1 MTLTDCI
8 SLLLRAKALPDLV
21 EAGRH
26 VGPTTGTDDEVKAAW
41 QGLRGNLA
49 ANNHRLAVA
58 MALALLWLNP
68 DDTVRRI
75 RKDGLLRASRYGYT
89 SACIRKVAGA
99 ALSLADELALSQE
112 RRVYLPS
119 VLALMQLAGGAKQLY
134 RSILDRLSAR
144 HQVGI
149 KTLMAMVN
157 SAFAVDYPGDQM
169 ASSGS
174 LDYWDATE
182 QASALSRLYTIARD
196 ELGIKAWT
204 YVDDSAIEKHQS
216 IYTGLL
222 VDAAK
227 LNELIDAEVMIDG
240 LPYKA
245 EAANDGVMISAIDPA
260 FERSVRLGYIQ
271 ASLQMSARVAIQ
283 VEQLQQRGIDIV
295 SFKDLLARSA
305 EPMGRFVVLRT
316 IPQSRL
322 VIELPAVPPL
332 IEVLSSESPY
342 LDEYGLLYGAHV
354 DHFQTPEMGMLQV
367 SEKLTAIDLFKAQRI
382 FNLIDTMFRAKLQSF
397 TDEAEQH
404 MLMLR
409 STVMVIKRA
418 ELVKWLNLVL
428 SEDKVEELISLLMLP
443 AEDQVKGSPAFID
456 IQCHP
461 LLPSKGD
468 YIAAAPA
475 LLGRSNLVRS
485 VTYASKIK
493 TATKAKDDPMQAA
506 VVLALREAGFL
517 VEDSVDFNINGRR
530 ETDILCH
537 RDGVLFV
544 FECKNGYHPCSPHE
558 LRNSYDLIVTSEKQL
573 DIRAAWLADSANQ
586 AKLFAKLGWKLVPT
600 SRVYTCCITA
610 NRMFSGYR
618 MGAHP
623 VRQAH
628 EFINVVRSGSIQI
641 VGHAQP
647 ERRFWRG
654 DEFHADDL
662 VDYLEGKSVVQAQI
676 GALIPVFRSFDFR
689 GRVLAFEEFAMN
701 MKDAVRIVDEQF
713 RIVWG
718 DDEAE
723 DDGSA
728 RPAPDTATG

>member
-1 MTLTDCI
+1 MRLTECI
-8 SLLLRAKALPDLV
+8 SRLQRARTLPELV

-26 VGPTTGTDDEVKAAW
+26 IGTTTGTDEEVKAAW
-41 QGLRGNLA
+41 ENLKGHLS
-49 ANNHRLAVA
+49 ANDHRHAVA
-58 MALALLWLNP
+58 TALGLLWLSP

-89 SACIRKVAGA
+89 AACIRKVAGA
-99 ALSLADELALSQE
+99 ALIVADELDLSHE
-112 RRVYLPS
+112 RREYLSS
-119 VLALMQLAGGAKQLY
+119 VLALTQLAGGAKQIY
-134 RSILDRLSAR
+134 KSILDRLRAR

-157 SAFAVDYPGDQM
+157 AAFAVDYSGDRLT
-169 ASSGS
+169 SSGS
-174 LDYWDATE
+174 LEYWSATE
-182 QASALSRLYTIARD
+182 QATALSRLYTIARD

-204 YVDDSAIEKHQS
+204 YVDDSAGERHQS
-216 IYTGLL
+216 IYSGLL

-245 EAANDGVMISAIDPA
+245 EASTDGVLISAIDPA

-271 ASLQMSARVAIQ
+271 ASSQMTARVAVQ
-283 VEQLQQRGIDIV
+283 GEQLRQRGTDLV
-295 SFKDLLARSA
+295 SFKDLLVNSA
-305 EPMGRFVVLRT
+305 APLGRFVVLRT

-332 IEVLSSESPY
+332 IGALSSELPY
-342 LDEYGLLYGAHV
+342 VDEYGLLYGAHL
-354 DHFQTPEMGMLQV
+354 DHFQAPEMGMLKV
-367 SEKLTAIDLFKAQRI
+367 SEHLTAIDLFKAQRV
-382 FNLIDTMFRAKLQSF
+382 FNLIDAMFRAKLQSI
-397 TDEAEQH
+397 TDEAERH
-404 MLMLR
+404 VLMLR

-428 SEDKVEELISLLMLP
+428 PMEKVEELISLLMLP

-456 IQCHP
+456 IQYRP

-468 YIAAAPA
+468 YVAAAPA

-485 VTYASKIK
+485 VIHSSKIK
-493 TATKAKDDPMQAA
+493 TAIKARDDPMQAA
-506 VVLALREAGFL
+506 VVRALRKAGFL
-517 VEDSVDFNINGRR
+517 VEDSVDFNMNGRR
-530 ETDILCH
+530 ETDIVCH

-586 AKLFAKLGWKLVPT
+586 AKLFAKLAWNLMTT

-610 NRMFSGYR
+610 NRLFSGYR

-628 EFINVVRSGSIQI
+628 EFINVVCNGSIQI

-654 DEFHADDL
+654 DKFHADDL

-676 GALIPVFRSFDFR
+676 GALIPASRRFDLC
-689 GRVLAFEEFAMN
+689 GRVLAFEEFAMDMN
-701 MKDAVRIVDEQF
+701 DAVRIVDEQF
-713 RIVWG
+713 RIVSA
-718 DDEAE
+718 DDEVSAE
-723 DDGSA
+723 GSK
-728 RPAPDTATG
+728 PGSDTANG